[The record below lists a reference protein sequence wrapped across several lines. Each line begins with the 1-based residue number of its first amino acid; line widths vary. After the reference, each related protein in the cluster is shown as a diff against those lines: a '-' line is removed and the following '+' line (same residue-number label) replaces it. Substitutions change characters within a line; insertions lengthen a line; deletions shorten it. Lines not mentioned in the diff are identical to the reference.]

1 MKRSFIIGSVILLT
15 LLIGSAL
22 LVSDTAEPKTTVPDP
37 VVEEVWPYPEPLGL
51 TFLDEYPEL
60 TFTCPTT
67 RVAESVQEARSQISA
82 AANEAN
88 IRADRLR
95 TRTLPHE
102 MIRGREDTNA
112 VAITI
117 DTGTGGGYGTTE
129 LLDIAAHYNI
139 DLTFFV
145 TGCWA
150 LENPELMRRIVADG
164 HSIGQHTL
172 THLNLSGATQ
182 DTIARELDEAS
193 RIIEETIGVRVAL
206 FRKPQY
212 AGGEEVVIAAGER
225 GMISAQGWP
234 DLGDTTGW
242 RSTTDVEDV
251 LSRVRTFTA
260 PGAIW
265 VMHNISLTDLN
276 AFEDIVRFHLEEGYD
291 LVRIEELI
299 Q

>member
-1 MKRSFIIGSVILLT
+1 MKRSIVIWSFILL
-15 LLIGSAL
+15 AL
-22 LVSDTAEPKTTVPDP
+22 LAGYAFFVSDTSQQEVTGQDP
-37 VVEEVWPYPEPLGL
+37 IVEEVWPYPEPLNV

-67 RVAESVQEARSQISA
+67 KVAESVQEAKLQIKEA
-82 AANEAN
+82 AIEANE
-88 IRADRLR
+88 RADRLR
-95 TRTLPHE
+95 TRTLPYE
-102 MIRGREDTNA
+102 IIRGREDTNA
-112 VAITI
+112 VALTV

-172 THLNLSGATQ
+172 THLNLSGAAE

-193 RIIEETIGVRVAL
+193 RIIEQTIGVRVAL

-242 RSTTDVEDV
+242 RSTTDAEDV
-251 LSRVRTFTA
+251 LSRVRAHTA

-276 AFEDIVRFHLEEGYD
+276 AFEDIVRFHLEEGYV

-299 Q
+299 D